1 MTGLDFLAYERP
13 KVEASEPWHKRPHVL
28 VLSYDEHGD
37 AEFDIEHHDDCP
49 TVARWDGE
57 VVDYDCAVGVEVAS
71 SGVEFS
77 FSGTAEEDHSYAE
90 PLRVPGRYLIE
101 WWSQTHRGFDYTE
114 YDAGLR
120 LVYPE
125 EAHHG

>member
-1 MTGLDFLAYERP
+1 MTTTLTWADLSTP
-13 KVEASEPWHKRPHVL
+13 EPAPLPSDQPHVL
-28 VLSYDEHGD
+28 VLSYGADGTP
-37 AEFDIEHHDDCP
+37 EFEIEHHPECA

-57 VVDYDCAVGVEVAS
+57 VVDYDCAIGVQVSGSGIDS
-71 SGVEFS
+71 SFTGCD
-77 FSGTAEEDHSYAE
+77 EDDHTYAE

-101 WWSQTHRGFDYTE
+101 FWTETYRGFDYTE

-125 EAHHG
+125 EAHRG

>member
-1 MTGLDFLAYERP
+1 MTLSLDDLLTEPAPLGPR
-13 KVEASEPWHKRPHVL
+13 ASNTPHVL
-28 VLSYDEHGD
+28 VLSYDEDGD
-37 AEFDIEHHDDCP
+37 AEFEIEHHDDCP

-57 VVDYDCAVGVEVAS
+57 VLDYDCAVGMEVAS
-71 SGVEFS
+71 SGIEFS
-77 FSGTAEEDHSYAE
+77 FSGTPEEDHSYAE

-101 WWSQTHRGFDYTE
+101 WWTETHRGFDYTE

-125 EAHHG
+125 EAHRG